1 MALRLDQPNDDLPS
15 SREVLP
21 KRRYFAPRL
30 SVLGDVKALT
40 GSAAGSCQDDSSVNC
55 NGPGHKTKQT

>member
-15 SREVLP
+15 SREALP

-40 GSAAGSCQDDSSVNC
+40 GGAVGSCHDDGNNC
-55 NGPGHKTKQT
+55 SFAGPGHMAMQ